1 VNANSLEAEVR
12 EWLVDLMPLEHAPAH
27 VRLAFHDAAT
37 YDASSQSG
45 GAHGT
50 IRLRAELQRGANAGW
65 AHACLELIS
74 DLKAMCPNISWAD
87 LIALGGAAAIQKCDG
102 PTIELGL
109 GRVDGDTEAPPNRLP
124 GGFEDATLLKRKFA
138 RMGLTVHDLV
148 ALSGAHVLGHTQRQ
162 SFTDNP
168 WKFSNAYF
176 VQLVAIGRS
185 AVLAT
190 DTELLHDAEL
200 RPLVELYAR
209 DEARFFQDFARSF
222 RRLTWLGND
231 PRRE

>member
-1 VNANSLEAEVR
+1 MR

-148 ALSGAHVLGHTQRQ
+148 ALSGAHVLVTRSGSRSRTIRG
-162 SFTDNP
+162 SSRMPTSCSSSRLGAARC
-168 WKFSNAYF
+168 W
-176 VQLVAIGRS
+176 QLIPSCCTMRSCGRWS
-185 AVLAT
+185 SCTRAT
-190 DTELLHDAEL
+190 
-200 RPLVELYAR
+200 RR
-209 DEARFFQDFARSF
+209 GSF
-222 RRLTWLGND
+222 RISPGAFGG
-231 PRRE
+231 